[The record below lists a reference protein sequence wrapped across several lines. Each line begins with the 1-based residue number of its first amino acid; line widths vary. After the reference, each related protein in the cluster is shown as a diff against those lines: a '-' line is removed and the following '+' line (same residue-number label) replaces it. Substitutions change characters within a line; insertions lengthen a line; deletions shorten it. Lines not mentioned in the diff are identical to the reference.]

1 MYKVNYENEEVKSL
15 FKGKDLLSNVV
26 ECFTD
31 EFGEESI
38 SEIKEI
44 FISDAGDEV
53 RYFFYNSKNDLI
65 YQESDKKSDLQ

>member
-1 MYKVNYENEEVKSL
+1 MYKVEFENEELEKL
-15 FKGKDLLSNVV
+15 VV
-26 ECFTD
+26 PEFIEEVICAFTD
-31 EFGEESI
+31 EFGEEAK